1 MSALAVK
8 FPGIGRNFARI
19 LKVYNYLIYW
29 YLQEIRRK
37 IMLFSMFL
45 GFKPSINALPKSNK
59 LFFIPNGL
67 NAYK

>member
-19 LKVYNYLIYW
+19 LKVYNHLIYW
-29 YLQEIRRK
+29 YLQETMRK
-37 IMLFSMFL
+37 IMPFSMFL
-45 GFKPSINALPKSNK
+45 RFKPSINALPKSNR
-59 LFFIPNGL
+59 LFFIPNGK

>member
-19 LKVYNYLIYW
+19 FKVYNHLIYW

-37 IMLFSMFL
+37 IMLFSMFF
-45 GFKPSINALPKSNK
+45 GVQTINKCTAKIQQAVFHLKWSK
-59 LFFIPNGL
+59 CL
-67 NAYK
+67 

>member
-1 MSALAVK
+1 MTALAVK

-19 LKVYNYLIYW
+19 LKVYNHLIYW
-29 YLQEIRRK
+29 HLQEKRRK

-45 GFKPSINALPKSNK
+45 GCKPSINALPKSNK
-59 LFFIPNGL
+59 LFFISNGQ

>member
-1 MSALAVK
+1 MSALAVN
-8 FPGIGRNFARI
+8 FPGIGRKFARI
-19 LKVYNYLIYW
+19 FKVYNHLIYW
-29 YLQEIRRK
+29 HLQEKKRK

-45 GFKPSINALPKSNK
+45 GCKPSINALPKSNK

>member
-1 MSALAVK
+1 MSALAAK

-19 LKVYNYLIYW
+19 LKVYNHLTYW

-45 GFKPSINALPKSNK
+45 GCKTSINAPPKSTK
-59 LFFIPNGL
+59 QFFIPNSQ

>member
-1 MSALAVK
+1 MSALAAK

-19 LKVYNYLIYW
+19 LKVYNHLIYW

-45 GFKPSINALPKSNK
+45 GCKTSINAPPKSTK
-59 LFFIPNGL
+59 QFFIPNGQ

>member
-8 FPGIGRNFARI
+8 FLGISRNFARI
-19 LKVYNYLIYW
+19 LKVYNHLIYW

-45 GFKPSINALPKSNK
+45 GCKPSINALPKSNK
-59 LFFIPNGL
+59 LFFIPNGQ
-67 NAYK
+67 NTYK

>member
-8 FPGIGRNFARI
+8 FPGIGRNFVRI
-19 LKVYNYLIYW
+19 LKVYNHLIYW
-29 YLQEIRRK
+29 HLQEIRRK

-45 GFKPSINALPKSNK
+45 GCKTSINALPKSNK
-59 LFFIPNGL
+59 QFFIPNGQ

>member
-19 LKVYNYLIYW
+19 LKVYNHLIYW

-45 GFKPSINALPKSNK
+45 GCKTSINAPPKSTK
-59 LFFIPNGL
+59 QFFIPNGL

>member
-19 LKVYNYLIYW
+19 FKVYNHLIYW
-29 YLQEIRRK
+29 YLQETRRK

-45 GFKPSINALPKSNK
+45 GHKPSINALPKSNK
-59 LFFIPNGL
+59 LLFIPKGK

>member
-19 LKVYNYLIYW
+19 LKVYNHLIYW
-29 YLQEIRRK
+29 CLQEIRRK

-59 LFFIPNGL
+59 LFFIPNGQ

>member
-19 LKVYNYLIYW
+19 LIVYNHLIYW
-29 YLQEIRRK
+29 HLQETRRK
-37 IMLFSMFL
+37 IMPFSMFL

-59 LFFIPNGL
+59 LLFISNGL

>member
-19 LKVYNYLIYW
+19 FKVYNHLIYCH
-29 YLQEIRRK
+29 LQETRRK
-37 IMLFSMFL
+37 IMPFSMFL

-59 LFFIPNGL
+59 LLFISNGL

>member
-19 LKVYNYLIYW
+19 FKVCNHLTYW

-37 IMLFSMFL
+37 AMLFSMFL
-45 GFKPSINALPKSNK
+45 GCKPSINALPKSNK
-59 LFFIPNGL
+59 LLFIPNGK

>member
-19 LKVYNYLIYW
+19 FKVYNHLIYW

-37 IMLFSMFL
+37 IMLFSMFF
-45 GFKPSINALPKSNK
+45 GANHQ
-59 LFFIPNGL
+59 
-67 NAYK
+67 